1 MGSSLGI
8 LAGDGAL
15 PRQVAEAARRDGRA
29 VFVVAFE
36 GQTAPGWVE
45 DFPHEWIRLGAIGRT
60 LDALKEAAVAE
71 VCMIGPIRRPSLGEL
86 RPDWRG
92 AKLIA
97 RNGFVG
103 LGDDALLKAV
113 AGILGEAGMRIVG
126 AHEILGDLLM
136 PPGVLTKIR
145 PDDAAWKDIRKGL
158 AAVDMLGGLDIGQ
171 AAVVQEGIVLAVE
184 AAEGTDAMLSRC
196 RDLRREGKGG
206 VLVKTAKPQQDR
218 RLDLPAIGV
227 ATAENA
233 ARAGLRGIAARAGNA
248 LLSDMT
254 GTVAAADRHGLFLV
268 GVEEDCP

>member
-15 PRQVAEAARRDGRA
+15 PRQVAEAARRDGRE
-29 VFVVAFE
+29 VFVIAFK
-36 GQTAPGWVE
+36 GHTAPGWVE
-45 DFPHEWIRLGAIGRT
+45 DFPHEWVRLGAVGRT
-60 LDALKEAAVAE
+60 LDALKAATVAD

-113 AGILGEAGMRIVG
+113 AGILGDAGMKIVG

-136 PPGVLTKIR
+136 PPGVLTRIG
-145 PDDAAWKDIRKGL
+145 PDEDAWNDIGKGL
-158 AAVDMLGGLDIGQ
+158 SAVDVLGGLDIGQ

-196 RDLRREGKGG
+196 RELRREGKGG

-227 ATAENA
+227 TTVENA
-233 ARAGLRGIAARAGNA
+233 ARAGLRGIAARAGSA
-248 LLSDMT
+248 LLSDMA
-254 GTVAAADRHGLFLV
+254 GTVAAADRRGLFLV
-268 GVEEDCP
+268 GVEDDRP

>member
-1 MGSSLGI
+1 MGSNLGI
-8 LAGDGAL
+8 LAGDGPL
-15 PRQVAEAARRDGRA
+15 PRQVAEAARRDGRE
-29 VFVVAFE
+29 VFVIAFE

-45 DFPHEWIRLGAIGRT
+45 GFPHEWIRLGAIGRT
-60 LDALKEAAVAE
+60 LDALKAAAVAD

-136 PPGVLTKIR
+136 PSGVLTRTR
-145 PDDAAWKDIRKGL
+145 PDEDARNDIGKGL
-158 AAVDMLGGLDIGQ
+158 AAVDVLGGLDIGQ
-171 AAVVQEGIVLAVE
+171 AVVVQEGIVLAVE

-196 RDLRREGKGG
+196 RDLHREGKGG

-218 RLDLPAIGV
+218 RLDLPTIGV
-227 ATAENA
+227 ATVENA

-248 LLSDMT
+248 LISDMA

-268 GVEEDCP
+268 GVEEDRP

>member
-60 LDALKEAAVAE
+60 LDALKEAAVAD